1 MFKQDDRQLNT
12 QVSLDIGKI
21 PSRPAPTSDEAYAR
35 SLALATQPHSALDN
49 EFSVDT
55 PTNIENAI
63 VLEENIYA
71 KALLIV
77 KQSIQTYFKR
87 YILIDKNNYN
97 QAVSL
102 NRIYDKY
109 RTADIADAVN
119 SMVVSL
125 NYTNLCNMAEIKKIS
140 AALSENHNV
149 DLSNFIFHLT
159 RRLISSLKT
168 SELEELINAVFS
180 SLTFYQPK
188 PADLLQIK
196 TWSTS
201 ANADKNM
208 FVKYPWLLVIAILVD
223 VPFGV
228 NVVDD
233 HKSLTIQINVG

>member
-35 SLALATQPHSALDN
+35 SLALAAQQYHPIDSNYSD
-49 EFSVDT
+49 DT
-55 PTNIENAI
+55 NAIENAI

-71 KALLIV
+71 KALLIIRL
-77 KQSIQTYFKR
+77 SIQTYFKR

-119 SMVVSL
+119 TMIASI

-140 AALSENHNV
+140 ATLSENHNV

-201 ANADKNM
+201 LKADRDM
-208 FVKYPWLLVIAILVD
+208 FVKYPWLLIIAILVD

-228 NVVDD
+228 NVIDD
-233 HKSLTIQINVG
+233 HKSLTIQINIG